1 MRPRQVSNVSSST
14 PAAIRFWLDDW
25 FIDLDPAAAAL
36 DVVGLDMADPLP
48 LDIDELEPEDSILPS
63 LAQPPTM
70 SAKKITNSAFL
81 SMGNLQ

>member
-1 MRPRQVSNVSSST
+1 MRPRHVSNVSSST

-25 FIDLDPAAAAL
+25 LIDLDSAAAAL
-36 DVVGLDMADPLP
+36 DVVGLDMAGAPP
-48 LDIDELEPEDSILPS
+48 LDIEELEPEDSIWPS

-70 SAKKITNSAFL
+70 SAKDITNSACL